1 MNLRSLRLIIGTAI
15 SVAALCAPS
24 LALAG
29 AWGVGSFENDD
40 AADWSSACSQSLG
53 IGPVVRAL
61 NDVFSPGY
69 LEAPQAA
76 EAIAAAEVVAAA
88 LGRPSDNF
96 PENLRRWLQRQP
108 HDTLARLAGKARE
121 ALLRVQDPETS
132 ELAQLMAESHAAQ
145 WRAELR
151 ELMRRLG
158 GQQAIVLDSPD
169 R

>member
-88 LGRPSDNF
+88 LGRPVTTFLKTCAAGCSVSRMTRSRDWRGRHAKRCCVSKTRKH
-96 PENLRRWLQRQP
+96 PSWRSSWQRATQRSGAP
-108 HDTLARLAGKARE
+108 SCGN
-121 ALLRVQDPETS
+121 S
-132 ELAQLMAESHAAQ
+132 
-145 WRAELR
+145 
-151 ELMRRLG
+151 
-158 GQQAIVLDSPD
+158 
-169 R
+169 